1 MSADKEQRIILR
13 EVCETCSRPIFPSQS
28 TISSLGGGRPGFC
41 HCSNSQAVGPQSQ
54 STAPKASTVNAST
67 VNASSEKA
75 STAEGLS
82 EVASSDATAERRFD
96 PNVRLCD
103 LTESGYQ
110 FFDRI
115 GKGTLSYVY
124 QARSGKIDALLAMK
138 IFRRS
143 PFENKRTLKRLEQ
156 EANKAKE
163 LNHPNL
169 CSVYEFGLSEK
180 QYPYLV
186 MDFLAGPTLEEVICT
201 EGFLEVDR
209 LVDITIQTCD
219 ALSHAHQHNLI
230 HRDLKP
236 ANIYL
241 LKAKGGGDF
250 VKVSDFGIA
259 KVLPNPGRETRYMT
273 ADGEEFGNP
282 SYMSPEQCLGERLDG
297 RSDIYSLGCL
307 MYEALSG
314 KLPFSSSNPVRLGF
328 KQVSQKP
335 QSLRERF
342 KDIDIP
348 DALDAVVLCALEKKP
363 ENRFRTAEKLKE
375 ALIAIQEGK
384 KPKLPSKA
392 VNTTSSDRD
401 GRSTLTKDKN
411 WLNLFGLGQKNE
423 NK

>member
-13 EVCETCSRPIFPSQS
+13 EVCETCSRPIFPTQS
-28 TISSLGGGRPGFC
+28 TISSLSAGRPGFC
-41 HCSNSQAVGPQSQ
+41 NCSGLKAASPKFPEVQENVQEKVQEEEVPGES
-54 STAPKASTVNAST
+54 AP
-67 VNASSEKA
+67 
-75 STAEGLS
+75 
-82 EVASSDATAERRFD
+82 ERRFD
-96 PNVRLCD
+96 PNVRLHD
-103 LTESGYQ
+103 LTECGYR
-110 FFDRI
+110 FLDRI

-124 QARSGKIDALLAMK
+124 QARSGKVDALLAMK

-156 EANKAKE
+156 EANKAKQ

-186 MDFLAGPTLEEVICT
+186 MDFLAGPTLEEIIST

-209 LVDITIQTCD
+209 LIDIAIQICD

-273 ADGEEFGNP
+273 AEGEEFGSP
-282 SYMSPEQCLGERLDG
+282 AYMSPEQCLGERLDS

-314 KLPFSSSNPVRLGF
+314 KLPFNSSNPVRLGF

-342 KDIDIP
+342 RDIDIP
-348 DALDAVVLCALEKKP
+348 QALDAVVLCALEKKP
-363 ENRFRTAEKLKE
+363 ENRFASADDMK
-375 ALIAIQEGK
+375 AVLIAIQDGK
-384 KPKLPSKA
+384 KPNLPASSVSKSKA
-392 VNTTSSDRD
+392 DSLLNKDR
-401 GRSTLTKDKN
+401 N
-411 WLNLFGLGQKNE
+411 WLNLFGLGQKNKKE
-423 NK
+423 

>member
-28 TISSLGGGRPGFC
+28 TISSLAAGRPGFC
-41 HCSNSQAVGPQSQ
+41 HCSSLQARPQSAEAKS
-54 STAPKASTVNAST
+54 STAIGAAPD
-67 VNASSEKA
+67 
-75 STAEGLS
+75 
-82 EVASSDATAERRFD
+82 VASDAAAERRFD
-96 PNVRLCD
+96 PNIRLLD
-103 LTESGYQ
+103 LTEGGYQ
-110 FFDRI
+110 FLDRI

-124 QARSGKIDALLAMK
+124 QARSGKVDALLAMK

-156 EANKAKE
+156 EANKAKQ

-186 MDFLAGPTLEEVICT
+186 MDFLAGPTLEEVIST

-209 LVDITIQTCD
+209 LIDIAIQICD
-219 ALSHAHQHNLI
+219 ALTHAHHHNLI

-297 RSDIYSLGCL
+297 SSDIYSLGCL

-342 KDIDIP
+342 KDIDVP
-348 DALDAVVLCALEKKP
+348 EALDAVVLCALEKKP
-363 ENRFRTAEKLKE
+363 ENRFPTAEKMKE

-392 VNTTSSDRD
+392 VNTSKADKAESSA
-401 GRSTLTKDKN
+401 LPKDKN
-411 WLNLFGLGQKNE
+411 WLNLFGLGQKNKNE
-423 NK
+423 

>member
-13 EVCETCSRPIFPSQS
+13 EVCQTCSRPIFPSQS
-28 TISSLGGGRPGFC
+28 TISSLTADRPGFC
-41 HCSNSQAVGPQSQ
+41 NCSSLAASQKFSQAHPAIAELPKNSFPIDKQQEVPIDG
-54 STAPKASTVNAST
+54 AP
-67 VNASSEKA
+67 
-75 STAEGLS
+75 
-82 EVASSDATAERRFD
+82 ERRFD
-96 PNVRLCD
+96 PDVRLHD
-103 LTESGYQ
+103 LTECGYE
-110 FFDRI
+110 FLERI

-124 QARSGKIDALLAMK
+124 QARSGKVDALLAMK

-156 EANKAKE
+156 EANKAKQ

-186 MDFLAGPTLEEVICT
+186 MDFLAGPTLEEIIRT

-209 LVDITIQTCD
+209 LIDIAIQICD

-273 ADGEEFGNP
+273 ADGEEFGSP
-282 SYMSPEQCLGERLDG
+282 AYMSPEQCLGERLDS

-342 KDIDIP
+342 KDIEIP
-348 DALDAVVLCALEKKP
+348 EALDAAVLCALEKKP
-363 ENRFRTAEKLKE
+363 ENRFVSADNMKE
-375 ALIAIQEGK
+375 VLIAIQDGK
-384 KPKLPSKA
+384 KPNLPAPPDSKGKA
-392 VNTTSSDRD
+392 ALLNIDR
-401 GRSTLTKDKN
+401 N
-411 WLNLFGLGQKNE
+411 WLNVFGLGHKN
-423 NK
+423 KKD

>member
-1 MSADKEQRIILR
+1 VSADKEQRIILR
-13 EVCETCSRPIFPSQS
+13 EVCETCSRPIFPTQS
-28 TISSLGGGRPGFC
+28 TISSLSAGRPGFC
-41 HCSNSQAVGPQSQ
+41 NCSGLITASQKFPQAHPAAAEQAKNSSPIDEQQELPIDG
-54 STAPKASTVNAST
+54 AS
-67 VNASSEKA
+67 
-75 STAEGLS
+75 
-82 EVASSDATAERRFD
+82 ERRFD
-96 PNVRLCD
+96 PDVRLHD
-103 LTESGYQ
+103 LTECGYE
-110 FFDRI
+110 FLERI

-124 QARSGKIDALLAMK
+124 QARSGKVDALLAMK

-156 EANKAKE
+156 EANKAKQ

-186 MDFLAGPTLEEVICT
+186 MDFLAGPTLEEIIRT

-209 LVDITIQTCD
+209 LIDIAIQICD

-273 ADGEEFGNP
+273 ADGEEFGSP
-282 SYMSPEQCLGERLDG
+282 AYMSPEQCLGERLDG

-342 KDIDIP
+342 KDIEIP
-348 DALDAVVLCALEKKP
+348 EALDAAVLCALEKKP
-363 ENRFRTAEKLKE
+363 ENRFASADNMKE
-375 ALIAIQEGK
+375 VLIAIQDGK
-384 KPKLPSKA
+384 KPNLPAPSDSKGKA
-392 VNTTSSDRD
+392 ALLNRDR
-401 GRSTLTKDKN
+401 N
-411 WLNLFGLGQKNE
+411 WLNVFGLGHKN
-423 NK
+423 KKD

>member
-1 MSADKEQRIILR
+1 
-13 EVCETCSRPIFPSQS
+13 
-28 TISSLGGGRPGFC
+28 
-41 HCSNSQAVGPQSQ
+41 
-54 STAPKASTVNAST
+54 
-67 VNASSEKA
+67 
-75 STAEGLS
+75 
-82 EVASSDATAERRFD
+82 
-96 PNVRLCD
+96 
-103 LTESGYQ
+103 
-110 FFDRI
+110 
-115 GKGTLSYVY
+115 
-124 QARSGKIDALLAMK
+124 MK

-156 EANKAKE
+156 EANKAKQ

-186 MDFLAGPTLEEVICT
+186 MDFLAGPTLEEIIRT

-209 LVDITIQTCD
+209 LIDIAIQICD

-273 ADGEEFGNP
+273 ADGEEFGSP
-282 SYMSPEQCLGERLDG
+282 AYMSPEQCLGERLDG

-342 KDIDIP
+342 KDIEIP
-348 DALDAVVLCALEKKP
+348 EALDAAVLCALEKKP
-363 ENRFRTAEKLKE
+363 ENRFASADNMKE
-375 ALIAIQEGK
+375 VLIAIQDGK
-384 KPKLPSKA
+384 KPNLPAPSDSKGKA
-392 VNTTSSDRD
+392 ALLNRDR
-401 GRSTLTKDKN
+401 N
-411 WLNLFGLGQKNE
+411 WLNVFGLGHKN
-423 NK
+423 KKD

>member
-13 EVCETCSRPIFPSQS
+13 EVCETCSRPIFPTQS
-28 TISSLGGGRPGFC
+28 TISSLSAGRPGFC
-41 HCSNSQAVGPQSQ
+41 NCSGLKAASPKFPEIQENVQEKVQEEVPGES
-54 STAPKASTVNAST
+54 AP
-67 VNASSEKA
+67 
-75 STAEGLS
+75 
-82 EVASSDATAERRFD
+82 ERRFD
-96 PNVRLCD
+96 PNVRLHD
-103 LTESGYQ
+103 LTECGYQ
-110 FFDRI
+110 FLDRI

-124 QARSGKIDALLAMK
+124 QARSGKVDALLAMK

-156 EANKAKE
+156 EANKAKQ

-186 MDFLAGPTLEEVICT
+186 MDFLAGPTLEEIIST

-209 LVDITIQTCD
+209 LIDIAIQICD

-273 ADGEEFGNP
+273 AEGEEFGSP
-282 SYMSPEQCLGERLDG
+282 AYMSPEQCLGERLDN

-314 KLPFSSSNPVRLGF
+314 KLPFNSSNPVRLGF

-342 KDIDIP
+342 RDIDIP
-348 DALDAVVLCALEKKP
+348 EALDAVVLCALEKKP
-363 ENRFRTAEKLKE
+363 ENRFASADDMK
-375 ALIAIQEGK
+375 AVLIAIQDGK
-384 KPKLPSKA
+384 KPNLPASSVSKSKA
-392 VNTTSSDRD
+392 DSLLNKER
-401 GRSTLTKDKN
+401 N
-411 WLNLFGLGQKNE
+411 WLNLFGLGQKNKKE
-423 NK
+423 

>member
-13 EVCETCSRPIFPSQS
+13 EVCETCSRPIFPTQS
-28 TISSLGGGRPGFC
+28 TISSLSAGRPGFC
-41 HCSNSQAVGPQSQ
+41 NCSGLKAASPKFPEVQEKVQEKVQEEEVPGES
-54 STAPKASTVNAST
+54 AP
-67 VNASSEKA
+67 
-75 STAEGLS
+75 
-82 EVASSDATAERRFD
+82 ERRFD
-96 PNVRLCD
+96 PNVRLHD
-103 LTESGYQ
+103 LTECGYR
-110 FFDRI
+110 FLDRI

-124 QARSGKIDALLAMK
+124 QARSGKVDALLAMK

-156 EANKAKE
+156 EANKAKQ

-186 MDFLAGPTLEEVICT
+186 MDFLAGPTLEEIIST

-209 LVDITIQTCD
+209 LIDIAIQICD

-273 ADGEEFGNP
+273 AEGEEFGSP
-282 SYMSPEQCLGERLDG
+282 AYMSPEQCLGERLDS

-314 KLPFSSSNPVRLGF
+314 KLPFNSSNPVRLGF

-342 KDIDIP
+342 RDIDIP
-348 DALDAVVLCALEKKP
+348 QALDAVVLCALEKKP
-363 ENRFRTAEKLKE
+363 ENRFASADDMK
-375 ALIAIQEGK
+375 AVLIAIQDGK
-384 KPKLPSKA
+384 KPNLPASSVSKSKA
-392 VNTTSSDRD
+392 DSLLNKDR
-401 GRSTLTKDKN
+401 N
-411 WLNLFGLGQKNE
+411 WLNLFGLGQKNKKE
-423 NK
+423 

>member
-28 TISSLGGGRPGFC
+28 TISSLSTGRPGFC
-41 HCSNSQAVGPQSQ
+41 NCASLAASQNFSQAHL
-54 STAPKASTVNAST
+54 A
-67 VNASSEKA
+67 
-75 STAEGLS
+75 TAELPKKGFPIDEQQ
-82 EVASSDATAERRFD
+82 EVPIDGPPERRFD
-96 PNVRLCD
+96 PNVRLHD
-103 LTESGYQ
+103 LTECGYQ
-110 FFDRI
+110 FLDRI

-124 QARSGKIDALLAMK
+124 QARSGKVDALLAMK

-156 EANKAKE
+156 EANKAKQ

-186 MDFLAGPTLEEVICT
+186 MDFLAGPTLEEIIST

-209 LVDITIQTCD
+209 LIDIAIQICD

-241 LKAKGGGDF
+241 LKAKGGYDF

-273 ADGEEFGNP
+273 AEGEEFGSP
-282 SYMSPEQCLGERLDG
+282 AYMSPEQCLGERLDS

-342 KDIDIP
+342 KDIEIP
-348 DALDAVVLCALEKKP
+348 EALDAAVLCALEKKP
-363 ENRFRTAEKLKE
+363 ENRFASADNMKE
-375 ALIAIQEGK
+375 VLIAIQDGK
-384 KPKLPSKA
+384 KPNLPAPSDSKGKA
-392 VNTTSSDRD
+392 SLLNRDR
-401 GRSTLTKDKN
+401 N
-411 WLNLFGLGQKNE
+411 WLNVFNT
-423 NK
+423 

>member
-13 EVCETCSRPIFPSQS
+13 EVCETCSRPIFPTQS
-28 TISSLGGGRPGFC
+28 TISSLAAGRPGFC
-41 HCSNSQAVGPQSQ
+41 NCSNSQAQSPSGEAKFQEAKSETTEGAHLDGPLNES
-54 STAPKASTVNAST
+54 VNAS
-67 VNASSEKA
+67 AKA
-75 STAEGLS
+75 TSDIST
-82 EVASSDATAERRFD
+82 ERRFD
-96 PNVRLCD
+96 PNIRLLD
-103 LTESGYQ
+103 LTKGGYQ

-156 EANKAKE
+156 EANKAKQ

-186 MDFLAGPTLEEVICT
+186 MDFLAGPTLEEVIST

-209 LVDITIQTCD
+209 IVDIAIQICD
-219 ALSHAHQHNLI
+219 ALTHAHQHNLI

-241 LKAKGGGDF
+241 LKAKGGADF

-363 ENRFRTAEKLKE
+363 ENRFFSAETMKE
-375 ALIAIQEGK
+375 ALMAIQEGK
-384 KPKLPSKA
+384 KPKLPSK
-392 VNTTSSDRD
+392 VVSTSKADKE
-401 GRSTLTKDKN
+401 GAYALPKDKN
-411 WLNLFGLGQKNE
+411 WLKLFGLGQKNKSE
-423 NK
+423 

>member
-13 EVCETCSRPIFPSQS
+13 EVCETCGRPIFPTQS
-28 TISSLGGGRPGFC
+28 TISSLSAGRPGFC
-41 HCSNSQAVGPQSQ
+41 NCSSLKAASPKFPEVQEEVPSE
-54 STAPKASTVNAST
+54 SAP
-67 VNASSEKA
+67 
-75 STAEGLS
+75 
-82 EVASSDATAERRFD
+82 ERRFD
-96 PNVRLCD
+96 PNVRLHD
-103 LTESGYQ
+103 LTECGYQ
-110 FFDRI
+110 FLDRI

-124 QARSGKIDALLAMK
+124 QARSGKVDALLAMK

-156 EANKAKE
+156 EANKAKQ

-186 MDFLAGPTLEEVICT
+186 MDFLAGPTLEEIIST

-209 LVDITIQTCD
+209 LIDIAIQICD

-273 ADGEEFGNP
+273 ADGEEFGSP
-282 SYMSPEQCLGERLDG
+282 AYMSPEQCLGERLDN

-335 QSLRERF
+335 QGLRERF
-342 KDIDIP
+342 KDIEIP
-348 DALDAVVLCALEKKP
+348 EALDAVVLCALEKKP
-363 ENRFRTAEKLKE
+363 ENRFASADNMKE
-375 ALIAIQEGK
+375 VLIAIQDGK
-384 KPKLPSKA
+384 KPNLPVSSVSKSKPDSLL
-392 VNTTSSDRD
+392 NKDR
-401 GRSTLTKDKN
+401 S
-411 WLNLFGLGQKNE
+411 WLNLFGLGQKNKKE
-423 NK
+423 

>member
-1 MSADKEQRIILR
+1 VSADKEQRIILR
-13 EVCETCSRPIFPSQS
+13 EVCETCSRPIFPTQS
-28 TISSLGGGRPGFC
+28 TISSLSAGRPGFC
-41 HCSNSQAVGPQSQ
+41 NCSSLKAAS
-54 STAPKASTVNAST
+54 PKFPEAQEEVPSE
-67 VNASSEKA
+67 SSP
-75 STAEGLS
+75 
-82 EVASSDATAERRFD
+82 ERRFD
-96 PNVRLCD
+96 PNVRLHD
-103 LTESGYQ
+103 LTECGYQ
-110 FFDRI
+110 FLDRI

-124 QARSGKIDALLAMK
+124 QARSGKVDALLAMK

-156 EANKAKE
+156 EANKAKQ
-163 LNHPNL
+163 LSHPNL

-186 MDFLAGPTLEEVICT
+186 MDFLAGPTLEEIIST

-209 LVDITIQTCD
+209 LIDIAIQICD

-273 ADGEEFGNP
+273 ADGEEFGSP
-282 SYMSPEQCLGERLDG
+282 AYMSPEQCLGERLDS

-314 KLPFSSSNPVRLGF
+314 KLPFNSSNPVRLGF

-342 KDIDIP
+342 KDIEIP
-348 DALDAVVLCALEKKP
+348 EALDAVVLCALEKKP
-363 ENRFRTAEKLKE
+363 ENRFASADDMKE
-375 ALIAIQEGK
+375 VLIAIQDGK
-384 KPKLPSKA
+384 KPNLPASSVSKSKQDSLL
-392 VNTTSSDRD
+392 NKDR
-401 GRSTLTKDKN
+401 N
-411 WLNLFGLGQKNE
+411 WLKLFGLGQKNKKE
-423 NK
+423 

>member
-28 TISSLGGGRPGFC
+28 TISSLAAGRPGFC
-41 HCSNSQAVGPQSQ
+41 HCSSLQARPQSAEAKS
-54 STAPKASTVNAST
+54 STAIGAAPD
-67 VNASSEKA
+67 
-75 STAEGLS
+75 
-82 EVASSDATAERRFD
+82 VASDAAAERRFD
-96 PNVRLCD
+96 PNIRLLD
-103 LTESGYQ
+103 LTEGGYQ
-110 FFDRI
+110 FLDRI

-124 QARSGKIDALLAMK
+124 QARSGKVDALLAMK
-138 IFRRS
+138 IFRQS

-156 EANKAKE
+156 EANKAKQ

-186 MDFLAGPTLEEVICT
+186 MDFLAGPTLEEVIST

-209 LVDITIQTCD
+209 LIDIAIQICD
-219 ALSHAHQHNLI
+219 ALTHAHQHNLI

-282 SYMSPEQCLGERLDG
+282 SYMSPEQCLGERLDA

-342 KDIDIP
+342 NDIDIP

-363 ENRFRTAEKLKE
+363 ENRFLTAEKMKE
-375 ALIAIQEGK
+375 ALIATQEGK

-392 VNTTSSDRD
+392 VNTSKADKAESSAL
-401 GRSTLTKDKN
+401 SKDKN
-411 WLNLFGLGQKNE
+411 WLNLFGLGQKNKNE
-423 NK
+423 

>member
-28 TISSLGGGRPGFC
+28 TIASLSAGRPGFC
-41 HCSNSQAVGPQSQ
+41 NCSGIKAASPKFPEVQEKVQEEGQEAVPSE
-54 STAPKASTVNAST
+54 SAP
-67 VNASSEKA
+67 
-75 STAEGLS
+75 
-82 EVASSDATAERRFD
+82 ERRFD
-96 PNVRLCD
+96 PNVRLHD
-103 LTESGYQ
+103 LTECGYQ
-110 FFDRI
+110 FLDRI

-124 QARSGKIDALLAMK
+124 QARSGKVDALLAMK

-156 EANKAKE
+156 EANKAKQ

-186 MDFLAGPTLEEVICT
+186 MDFLAGPTLEEIIRT
-201 EGFLEVDR
+201 EGFLEIDR
-209 LVDITIQTCD
+209 LIDIAIQICD

-241 LKAKGGGDF
+241 LKAKGGYDF

-273 ADGEEFGNP
+273 ADGEEFGSP
-282 SYMSPEQCLGERLDG
+282 AYMSPEQCLGERLDS

-314 KLPFSSSNPVRLGF
+314 KLPFNSSNPVRLGF

-342 KDIDIP
+342 KDIEIP
-348 DALDAVVLCALEKKP
+348 EALDAVVLCALEKKP
-363 ENRFRTAEKLKE
+363 ENRFASADVMKE
-375 ALIAIQEGK
+375 VLIAIQEGK
-384 KPKLPSKA
+384 KPNLPASSVSKGKA
-392 VNTTSSDRD
+392 GVQNKDR
-401 GRSTLTKDKN
+401 N
-411 WLNLFGLGQKNE
+411 WLNLFGLAQKNKQE
-423 NK
+423 